1 MRQKLLGNRVTAAV
15 SKTDERINVS
25 AELKAVCAVMQ
36 NILETSDVPEYNV
49 NTRTG
54 VWRIVTVNPA
64 DKTPEERDAVKD
76 LVQFSPPNLERVVG
90 IEICKPATYDAEV
103 NAALNIV
110 KNVTF
115 VNSKA
120 TDAMEDLLRKKR
132 EDNEKHLIR
141 VVGPPSAGLHHL
153 GIPRSLS
160 K

>member
-1 MRQKLLGNRVTAAV
+1 MC
-15 SKTDERINVS
+15 
-25 AELKAVCAVMQ
+25 AEAP
-36 NILETSDVPEYNV
+36 VPSV
-49 NTRTG
+49 FTR
-54 VWRIVTVNPA
+54 P
-64 DKTPEERDAVKD
+64 
-76 LVQFSPPNLERVVG
+76 RVVG

-160 K
+160 KVRIRVQSEVKGNLKTITLE